1 MPRRRR
7 SPLRSLLS
15 LTTLVGLAVAVG
27 AGVIALRDYL
37 EEPPVVLST
46 DAAVDENPPD
56 PLDASRMERVPP
68 VTITYERL
76 RIDDEIR
83 PVGLDED
90 GELEVPDETEVGWWK
105 FGSAPGLPGATV
117 MAAHVSWNDHIGPFH
132 QLGNAE
138 IGDRLDVDTG
148 DGFIR
153 TYQVVERA
161 LYGKDELP
169 AERIWR
175 TVGPETLVLITCG
188 GSFNPQI
195 NRYRDNIVVYAIPV
209 DQRENE
215 EFAPSTAPSTATDPE
230 SGDEGVSAAAVTAA
244 D

>member
-1 MPRRRR
+1 
-7 SPLRSLLS
+7 
-15 LTTLVGLAVAVG
+15 LAVAIG

-37 EEPPVVLST
+37 EEPPIVLST

-56 PLDASRMERVPP
+56 PLDASRMERLPP
-68 VTITYERL
+68 VSITYERL
-76 RIDDEIR
+76 RIDDVIS

-117 MAAHVSWNDHIGPFH
+117 MAAHVSWNDRSGPFH

-161 LYGKDELP
+161 LYGKEELP

-209 DQRENE
+209 EQRENE
-215 EFAPSTAPSTATDPE
+215 DFAPSTSLPE
-230 SGDEGVSAAAVTAA
+230 SGDEGVSALGAAGT
-244 D
+244 DT